1 MKTFNKKVENK
12 KERRTSRSWLKFS
25 IAVSSLLLLFFLIN
39 RPYSQVDNA
48 SIQLTKIEFS
58 KILCEDGAVDI
69 VKSVKE
75 IQGVKTAVCFLKTN
89 AQVAS
94 FDNRVLRVSAVAVM
108 INDIYS
114 GGLKIISNKDFINVR
129 GFPLDKSNILLYIF
143 NFF

>member
-25 IAVSSLLLLFFLIN
+25 TAVSSLLLLFFLIN